1 VVQERNQKERQTL
14 MNRVLMAIALQAGL
28 LWGQAPPTPPSKGQT
43 GTATSSAPAVQP
55 EINPAGAAPV
65 ATHQRALPTAVN
77 TNGQNQP
84 ASPQDEASTLHL
96 VVDRSLFIDTAKR
109 MRRIYVSNPSVLDA
123 LAATPHE
130 LVVTAKAPGTSSLVV
145 WDESG
150 VSTLYTVFSDIDIGN
165 LRVALEDAFPEDRI
179 AVKAVQGKIY
189 LSGIVGSDGA
199 ADQAATLAGV
209 YAKDVVSAITVNPRH
224 PTQVRLQVKFVEIDR
239 SKMTQFGFNF
249 LSLGQNVGVAS
260 TQQFN
265 SPAPGQSTGGQPTTV
280 TLSDLLNLFYFN
292 RDLNLGVIIK
302 DLQTKGI
309 LQILAEP
316 SLTTID
322 GQPAKFLA
330 GGEFPFPVVQGSSG
344 GTTSI
349 TIQFKE
355 YGVRLQF
362 TPFVNP
368 DGTVRLKVNPEV
380 SALDFTNA
388 VTISGYTIPAISTRR
403 AETEVELKNGQ
414 SFGISGL
421 LDHRITDNLS
431 KMPGI
436 SEIPVL
442 GQLFRSK
449 NLNHSVTELFVI
461 VTPTVVD
468 PLTGDGVK
476 VPTDPKWPV
485 PFLDPNGF
493 DMSLPGTKA
502 APSGGTAT
510 GAPK

>member
-1 VVQERNQKERQTL
+1 MSK
-14 MNRVLMAIALQAGL
+14 VLVAIALQVGL
-28 LWGQAPPTPPSKGQT
+28 LWGQSPSTPPSHGLRDAGSTSGPVLQQET
-43 GTATSSAPAVQP
+43 GPSAPAP
-55 EINPAGAAPV
+55 P
-65 ATHQRALPTAVN
+65 ATHQRAVAPVGKATGPSE
-77 TNGQNQP
+77 T
-84 ASPQDEASTLHL
+84 STPQDEASTLHL
-96 VVDRSLFIDTAKR
+96 VVDRSLFIETAKR
-109 MRRIYVSNPSVLDA
+109 MRRVYVSNPAVLDA
-123 LAATPHE
+123 LAATPHQ

-145 WDESG
+145 WDEGG

-165 LRVALEDAFPEDRI
+165 LRAALANAFPADQI
-179 AVKAVQGKIY
+179 DVKAVRGKIY
-189 LSGIVGSDGA
+189 LSGVVGSDEA

-209 YAKDVVSAITVNPRH
+209 YAKDVVSALTINPRH
-224 PTQVRLQVKFVEIDR
+224 PVQVRLQVRFAEIDR
-239 SKMTQFGFNF
+239 TKMTQFGFNF

-260 TQQFN
+260 TQQFT
-265 SPAPGQSTGGQPTTV
+265 SPSPGQSTGGQPSTFTI
-280 TLSDLLNLFYFN
+280 SDLLNLFYFN
-292 RDLNLGVIIK
+292 KDLNLGVIIK
-302 DLQTKGI
+302 DLQSKGI

-316 SLTTID
+316 SLTTVD

-349 TIQFKE
+349 TIQFKQ
-355 YGVRLQF
+355 YGVRLEF

-368 DGTVRLKVNPEV
+368 DGTVRLKVYPEV

-421 LDHRITDNLS
+421 LDHRITDSLS
-431 KMPGI
+431 KIPGI
-436 SEIPVL
+436 SEIPIL

-461 VTPTVVD
+461 VTPTIVD
-468 PLTGDGVK
+468 PLTGDSVQA
-476 VPTDPKWPV
+476 PSNPKWPV

-493 DMSLPGTKA
+493 DASLPGPAKVT
-502 APSGGTAT
+502 PDGSGAGV
-510 GAPK
+510 PK

>member
-1 VVQERNQKERQTL
+1 
-14 MNRVLMAIALQAGL
+14 MNKTLMAIALQAGL
-28 LWGQAPPTPPSKGQT
+28 LWGQAPPTSPAKGLT
-43 GTATSSAPAVQP
+43 GASGSPAAAVQQEANPASAP
-55 EINPAGAAPV
+55 PV
-65 ATHQRALPTAVN
+65 ATHQRALPPAVRMS
-77 TNGQNQP
+77 GQNE
-84 ASPQDEASTLHL
+84 SVTPQDEPSTLRL
-96 VVDRSLFIDTAKR
+96 VVDRSLFIETAKR

-123 LAATPHE
+123 LAATPHQ

-165 LRVALEDAFPEDRI
+165 LRVALVDAFPEDRI

-224 PTQVRLQVKFVEIDR
+224 PTQVRLQVRFVEIDR

-249 LSLGQNVGVAS
+249 LSLGQNVAVAG

-265 SPAPGQSTGGQPTTV
+265 SPAPGQTTGGQPTTV

-292 RDLNLGVIIK
+292 RGLNLGVIIK

-349 TIQFKE
+349 TIQFKQ
-355 YGVRLQF
+355 YGVRLEF

-436 SEIPVL
+436 SEIPIL

-476 VPTDPKWPV
+476 EPSDPNWPV
-485 PFLDPNGF
+485 PFLDPTGF

-502 APSGGTAT
+502 APPGGTAT

>member
-1 VVQERNQKERQTL
+1 
-14 MNRVLMAIALQAGL
+14 MNKALVALALQAGL
-28 LWGQAPPTPPSKGQT
+28 LWGQAPLTPPSKGLN
-43 GTATSSAPAVQP
+43 GIAASSTSTVQQETNSGGAVP
-55 EINPAGAAPV
+55 MAI
-65 ATHQRALPTAVN
+65 HQRALTPADN
-77 TNGQNQP
+77 TNSQNEATP
-84 ASPQDEASTLHL
+84 PQDEASTLHL
-96 VVDRSLFIDTAKR
+96 VVDRSLFIDTTKR
-109 MRRIYVSNPSVLDA
+109 MRRVYVSNPSVLDA
-123 LAATPHE
+123 LAATPHQ
-130 LVVTAKAPGTSSLVV
+130 LVVTARAPGTSSLVV

-165 LRVALEDAFPEDRI
+165 LRVALANAFPEDHI

-209 YAKDVVSAITVNPRH
+209 YAKDVVSAITINPRH
-224 PTQVRLQVKFVEIDR
+224 PTQVRLQVRFVEIDR

-260 TQQFN
+260 TQQFT
-265 SPAPGQSTGGQPTTV
+265 SPAPGSSTGGQPTTV

-292 RDLNLGVIIK
+292 RGLNLGVIIK

-349 TIQFKE
+349 TIQFKQ
-355 YGVRLQF
+355 YGVRLEF

-436 SEIPVL
+436 SEIPIL

-461 VTPTVVD
+461 VTPTIVD

-476 VPTDPKWPV
+476 TPTDPKWPV
-485 PFLDPNGF
+485 PFLDPKGF
-493 DMSLPGTKA
+493 DMSLPGTTA
-502 APSGGTAT
+502 VAPGGTAT

>member
-1 VVQERNQKERQTL
+1 
-14 MNRVLMAIALQAGL
+14 
-28 LWGQAPPTPPSKGQT
+28 
-43 GTATSSAPAVQP
+43 
-55 EINPAGAAPV
+55 
-65 ATHQRALPTAVN
+65 
-77 TNGQNQP
+77 
-84 ASPQDEASTLHL
+84 
-96 VVDRSLFIDTAKR
+96 
-109 MRRIYVSNPSVLDA
+109 MRRVYVSNPAVLDA
-123 LAATPHE
+123 LAATPHQ

-145 WDESG
+145 WDEGG

-165 LRVALEDAFPEDRI
+165 LRAALANAFPADQI
-179 AVKAVQGKIY
+179 DVKAVRGKIY
-189 LSGIVGSDGA
+189 LSGVVGSDEA

-209 YAKDVVSAITVNPRH
+209 YAKDVVSALTINPRH
-224 PTQVRLQVKFVEIDR
+224 PVQVRLQVRFAEIDR
-239 SKMTQFGFNF
+239 TKMTQFGFNF

-260 TQQFN
+260 TQQFT
-265 SPAPGQSTGGQPTTV
+265 SPSPGQSTGGQPSTFTI
-280 TLSDLLNLFYFN
+280 SDLLNLFYFN
-292 RDLNLGVIIK
+292 KDLNLGVIIK
-302 DLQTKGI
+302 DLQSKGI

-316 SLTTID
+316 SLTTVD

-349 TIQFKE
+349 TIQFKQ
-355 YGVRLQF
+355 YGVRLEF

-368 DGTVRLKVNPEV
+368 DGTVRLKVYPEV

-421 LDHRITDNLS
+421 LDHRITDSLS
-431 KMPGI
+431 KIPGI
-436 SEIPVL
+436 SEIPIL

-461 VTPTVVD
+461 VTPTIVD
-468 PLTGDGVK
+468 PLTGDSVQA
-476 VPTDPKWPV
+476 PSNPKWPV

-493 DMSLPGTKA
+493 DASLPGPAKVT
-502 APSGGTAT
+502 PDGSGAGV
-510 GAPK
+510 PK

>member
-1 VVQERNQKERQTL
+1 MHK
-14 MNRVLMAIALQAGL
+14 VLVAIALQAGL
-28 LWGQAPPTPPSKGQT
+28 LWGQAPSTPPSQGLRDAASTSGPVLQQET
-43 GTATSSAPAVQP
+43 GPSA
-55 EINPAGAAPV
+55 AAPPV
-65 ATHQRALPTAVN
+65 THQRAVVPVGNPTAPSE
-77 TNGQNQP
+77 T
-84 ASPQDEASTLHL
+84 STPQDAASTLHL
-96 VVDRSLFIDTAKR
+96 VVDRSLFIETAKR
-109 MRRIYVSNPSVLDA
+109 MRRVYVSNPAVLDA
-123 LAATPHE
+123 LAATPHQ
-130 LVVTAKAPGTSSLVV
+130 LVVTAKTPGTSSLVV
-145 WDESG
+145 WDEGG

-165 LRVALEDAFPEDRI
+165 LRAALANAFPADQI
-179 AVKAVQGKIY
+179 DVKAVRGKIY
-189 LSGIVGSDGA
+189 LSGVVGSDGA

-209 YAKDVVSAITVNPRH
+209 YAKDVVSALTINPRH
-224 PTQVRLQVKFVEIDR
+224 PVQVRLQVRFAEIDR
-239 SKMTQFGFNF
+239 SKMTQFSFNF

-260 TQQFN
+260 TQQFT
-265 SPAPGQSTGGQPTTV
+265 SPSPGQSTGGQPSTV
-280 TLSDLLNLFYFN
+280 TISDLLNLFYFN

-302 DLQTKGI
+302 DLQSKGI

-349 TIQFKE
+349 TIQFKP
-355 YGVRLQF
+355 YGVRLEF
-362 TPFVNP
+362 TPYVNP
-368 DGTVRLKVNPEV
+368 DGTVRIKVAPEV

-421 LDHRITDNLS
+421 LDHRITDTLS
-431 KMPGI
+431 KIPGI
-436 SEIPVL
+436 SEIPIL

-449 NLNHSVTELFVI
+449 SLNHSVTELFVI
-461 VTPTVVD
+461 VTPTIVD
-468 PLTGDGVK
+468 PITGDEVK
-476 VPTDPKWPV
+476 APSNPKWPV

-493 DMSLPGTKA
+493 DATLPGSVKMT
-502 APSGGTAT
+502 PGGTAA